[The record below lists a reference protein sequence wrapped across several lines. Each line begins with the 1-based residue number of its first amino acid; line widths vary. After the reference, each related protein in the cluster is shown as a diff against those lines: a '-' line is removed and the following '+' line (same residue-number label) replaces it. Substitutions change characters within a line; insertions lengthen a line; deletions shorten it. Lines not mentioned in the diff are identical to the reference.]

1 MATAPLPYPRTRRPS
16 PRWRS
21 RSPSTSRSRS
31 HPPESTPVALF
42 GSVVGRFDRSWSRP
56 RLVGVAVA
64 VGLPIGVAAFAGG
77 IVAAAS
83 LRFFLPFSALPVLVA
98 GTILFTT
105 VSLRMLLATTAEV
118 VELTETDPDAARES
132 VRALAGRDATDL
144 SPADLRSAA
153 VESAAENLA
162 DGFVAP
168 LGGFALGATVGLAV
182 GGSEVALPLAAG
194 VAAAVWVKAVNTLD
208 SMLGYR
214 SKPVGWASARLDD
227 AVMFLPARVTAGCL
241 SVAAGSIEPSAG
253 GRIVGREARIAEL
266 RVADDDRRAAAL
278 DVRLEK
284 PVTTSSTRTRARP
297 ASSTRSGRYGSSA
310 FPAGS
315 RSLSRRDGY
324 SRQDGSRLLRGDR
337 MILTALRGRSASPES
352 RSVRDEAGGRRSRGR
367 RGRSRSSGTSS
378 AGSLPSPCSCL
389 RPPLR
394 SRSRSSSPSTPSL
407 GSVTSTAWPTSA
419 TPRPSTGTARSA
431 GAC

>member
-1 MATAPLPYPRTRRPS
+1 MATAPLLTPVLASLATLAIAVALDLALAE
-16 PRWRS
+16 
-21 RSPSTSRSRS
+21 
-31 HPPESTPVALF
+31 PPARVHPVALF

-83 LRFFLPFSALPVLVA
+83 FALPAFSALPVLVA

-208 SMLGYR
+208 LMLGYR

-241 SVAAGSIEPSAG
+241 SVAAGSIEALRWAASWAG
-253 GRIVGREARIAEL
+253 KPGSPNSGWPMATA
-266 RVADDDRRAAAL
+266 AAAL

-284 PVTTSSTRTRARP
+284 PGHYVLNPDASPPSVVDAERAVRLVGVSGGVAVALAAGWLLATRWLP
-297 ASSTRSGRYGSSA
+297 A
-310 FPAGS
+310 PAGVI
-315 RSLSRRDGY
+315 G
-324 SRQDGSRLLRGDR
+324 
-337 MILTALRGRSASPES
+337 
-352 RSVRDEAGGRRSRGR
+352 
-367 RGRSRSSGTSS
+367 
-378 AGSLPSPCSCL
+378 
-389 RPPLR
+389 
-394 SRSRSSSPSTPSL
+394 
-407 GSVTSTAWPTSA
+407 
-419 TPRPSTGTARSA
+419 
-431 GAC
+431 